1 MRVEEGR
8 GGRGKIFTDKPVP
21 YVLFP
26 VRSLS
31 DRFSDKWLSHS
42 LTPDNVTACVSLKF
56 TLPISISIGFS
67 QNVTTKVKTE
77 YILS

>member
-1 MRVEEGR
+1 MRKGE
-8 GGRGKIFTDKPVP
+8 RGKGETFTDEPVP

-31 DRFSDKWLSHS
+31 DRFSYEWLSHS

-56 TLPISISIGFS
+56 PFPISISIGFS
-67 QNVTTKVKTE
+67 QNVMTKVKTE
-77 YILS
+77 YILSQ